1 MTDTEVV
8 IAGGGPTGL
17 LLACELALAGV
28 TPIVLDP
35 LPGPNTEPRAN
46 GVGGPAVRFLDHR
59 GLYELLTGSPDGPQP
74 WAMGMFAGLM
84 LELTATASRQNY
96 MLPVQQPRLTSTLA
110 QRAAAIGVDAR

>member
-1 MTDTEVV
+1 MTDAEVV

-59 GLYELLTGSPDGPQP
+59 GLYEKITGTPDGPQP
-74 WAMGMFAGLM
+74 STLGAFSAFRMD
-84 LELTATASRQNY
+84 LTSVPTSQNY
-96 MLPVQQPRLTSTLA
+96 MLPVQQPDLTRTLA
-110 QRAAAIGVDAR
+110 GRAADLGVD